1 MTPATVHDP
10 LPERNEMDKVASSKN
25 ARTKNSGIKSGGS
38 ARPTR
43 ADAEGAIR
51 TLIRWAGDDPDR
63 EGLRATPARVA
74 RAYEEWFSGYNDDPR
89 EYLKRTFE
97 ETGGYDEVVVLRDIR
112 FESHCEHHIAPII
125 GRVHIGYLPR
135 NRVVGISK
143 LARLVEVFAR
153 RLQIQE
159 KMTAEIA
166 ACLDAVLKPHGVAVV
181 TEGTHQCMTTRGVHK
196 TGVTMVTSRMLGG
209 FRDHAE
215 TRQEFLSAIGMRG
228 GISVVNGAG

>member
-1 MTPATVHDP
+1 
-10 LPERNEMDKVASSKN
+10 MDKMVNNKRSRGSS
-25 ARTKNSGIKSGGS
+25 AGVPALTKPS
-38 ARPTR
+38 R
-43 ADAEGAIR
+43 AEAEAAVR

-63 EGLRATPARVA
+63 ECLLATPSRVV

-125 GRVHIGYLPR
+125 GRVHVGYLPR

-166 ACLDAVLKPHGVAVV
+166 SCLEAVLKPHGVAVV
-181 TEGTHQCMTTRGVHK
+181 TEATHQCMTTRGVHK
-196 TGVTMVTSRMLGG
+196 TGVSMVTSRMLGV

-215 TRQEFLSAIGMRG
+215 TRHEFLSAIGMRG
-228 GISVVNGAG
+228 LHSAVNGSG